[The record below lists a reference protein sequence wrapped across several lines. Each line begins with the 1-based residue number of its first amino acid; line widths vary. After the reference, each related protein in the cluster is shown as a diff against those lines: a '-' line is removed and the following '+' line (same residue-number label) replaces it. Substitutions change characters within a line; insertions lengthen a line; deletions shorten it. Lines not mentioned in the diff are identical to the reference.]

1 MDRATSGTG
10 TNVGRPASTDPDT
23 APRGG
28 IGVKEVAARAGVA
41 PSSVSRVLSGHPDV
55 SPVMRH
61 RVLDAAAALGY
72 EPNMLAQGL
81 RRGSTMTV
89 GFIVGDISN
98 PLLARITLGAET
110 ELRAAGYSML
120 LMNSGSDPALDAA
133 HVRLLRRRRVDG
145 LLLSLAD
152 EGSTETVEAV
162 RRSAAPYVLID
173 RDRGPFPDS
182 SAVLSDHRT
191 GIMDAVSHLVSL
203 GHRRIALING
213 NPGVRPAR
221 ERAAALRTACRAH
234 PGVSGAIRSGSFTA
248 EHGES
253 AAHALLASPGRP
265 SAIIAGSNQ
274 ILIGVLRALRRSG
287 VAVPAGVSLVTCDDV
302 PLCEFLDPPLATI
315 SRDAQDMGRQAARLL
330 LDCLD
335 GRSPRTTVLPAAFRP
350 TPSCAPPPYAAVEE
364 SHA

>member
-1 MDRATSGTG
+1 MGRPRAGTG
-10 TNVGRPASTDPDT
+10 SRVNRPNPPDA
-23 APRGG
+23 APPGD

-55 SPVMRH
+55 SPVMHR

-72 EPNMLAQGL
+72 EPNLLAQGL

-89 GFIVGDISN
+89 GFVVGDISN

-120 LMNSGSDPALDAA
+120 LINSGNDPDLDAA
-133 HVRLLRRRRVDG
+133 HVRLLRQRRVDG

-152 EGSTETVEAV
+152 EGSAETIDLLQ
-162 RRSAAPYVLID
+162 RGNTPYVLID

-191 GIMDAVSHLVSL
+191 GITDAVNHLAGL
-203 GHRRIALING
+203 GHQRIALING

-221 ERAAALRTACRAH
+221 ERAAALRAACRVH
-234 PGVSGAIRSGSFTA
+234 PGVSGTIRSGSFTA

-253 AAHALLASPGRP
+253 ATQALLASPGRP
-265 SAIIAGSNQ
+265 TAIIAGSNQ
-274 ILIGVLRALRRSG
+274 ILIGVLRALRQAG
-287 VAVPAGVSLVTCDDV
+287 VTVPAGVSLVTCDDV
-302 PLCEFLDPPLATI
+302 PLCEFLDPPLSTI
-315 SRDAQDMGRQAARLL
+315 SRDARDMGRQAARLL
-330 LDCLD
+330 LDCLA
-335 GRSPRTTVLPAAFRP
+335 GRSPRTTVLPATFRP
-350 TPSCAPPPYAAVEE
+350 TASCAPPRAGATQEG
-364 SHA
+364 HD